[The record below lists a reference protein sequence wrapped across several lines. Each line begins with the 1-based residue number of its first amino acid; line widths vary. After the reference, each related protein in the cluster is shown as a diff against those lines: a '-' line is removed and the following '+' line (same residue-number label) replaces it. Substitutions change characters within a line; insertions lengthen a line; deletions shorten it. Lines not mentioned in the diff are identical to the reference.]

1 MSCEKASLY
10 DVWWHP
16 HSLKLP
22 LLVSSVH
29 VLPGLE
35 STQWTPK
42 ALEVPVIAYYAE
54 TPNKDRPT
62 DVPTD
67 VPISFVFP
75 FSLFQQIQ
83 VAYRVEIVTAY

>member
-10 DVWWHP
+10 DVCWHP

-29 VLPGLE
+29 VLPGFE

-42 ALEVPVIAYYAE
+42 ALEVPVMAYYAE
-54 TPNKDRPT
+54 TPNRDRPT

-67 VPISFVFP
+67 VPNIAISTLFSP
-75 FSLFQQIQ
+75 FLSFNK
-83 VAYRVEIVTAY
+83 YR